1 MHIYAYNNPY
11 NDMGQI
17 SSSIVT
23 IGRFAGKQF
32 DAMYNALEV
41 IRKNENDEDIMVRES
56 DDEKS
61 LIQIVSSDDVII
73 TSTLTNFSV
82 DFISALQTVAEFDAK
97 NVRIS
102 AYQEDFDSANLRERV
117 LIESLPMM
125 HKFRRNAFEAKR
137 KNRIAGIKKAVSE
150 GKYKGRQPYS
160 LTDFPAFI
168 ELYDKYMSRKINK
181 REFAETL
188 GVSRPTLDK
197 LLDDFTK
204 KKGNDDY
211 E

>member
-1 MHIYAYNNPY
+1 MHIYAYNNPH

-17 SSSIVT
+17 SSSVVPF
-23 IGRFAGKQF
+23 GPFAGKQF

-82 DFISALQTVAEFDAK
+82 DFISALQTVAEFCAK
-97 NVRIS
+97 NVRII
-102 AYQEDFDSANLRERV
+102 AYQEDFDSANLREQV
-117 LIESLPMM
+117 LMESLPMM

-168 ELYDKYMSRKINK
+168 ELYNKYISRKINK